1 MTIKEQK
8 ELEVAEK
15 RAIDT
20 SSGEPTRQGV
30 MYTPQA
36 DILEDPDT
44 ITVRADLPGVKRENL
59 TIDVR
64 EGVLSLTAT
73 VDPLPDSWEPVYHEY
88 QVGGY
93 ERRFSVSDRID
104 TEKINATLANGV
116 LTLVLPKAEAQKPRK
131 IKVM

>member
-1 MTIKEQK
+1 MKEKK
-8 ELEVAEK
+8 ELEVTEK
-15 RAIDT
+15 KTIEPA
-20 SSGEPTRQGV
+20 SGEPTRQGV
-30 MYTPQA
+30 MYTPQV
-36 DILEDPDT
+36 DIVENPDA
-44 ITVRADLPGVKRENL
+44 ITVYADLPGVKKESL

-73 VDPLPDSWEPVYHEY
+73 VDELPNHWEPIFREY

-104 TEKINATLANGV
+104 TEKINANLTNGV

-131 IKVM
+131 IKVT